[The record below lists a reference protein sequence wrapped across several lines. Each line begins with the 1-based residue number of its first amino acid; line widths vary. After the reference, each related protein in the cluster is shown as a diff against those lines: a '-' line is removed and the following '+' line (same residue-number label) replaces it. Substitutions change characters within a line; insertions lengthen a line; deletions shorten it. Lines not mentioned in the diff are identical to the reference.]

1 MITITDASLTIPFLL
16 MLAPPHVVRTRA
28 EQQQQAK
35 DRSQARHDRIDAMM
49 GVNLAPMSDTQ
60 RYDAMRVKVRSGWD
74 GGGEGVQ
81 GGRWWAS
88 TLRP

>member
-60 RYDAMRVKVRSGWD
+60 RYDAMRVKVLNTGGRACQECRGGKKGSGR
-74 GGGEGVQ
+74 GGG
-81 GGRWWAS
+81 
-88 TLRP
+88 